1 MDIPTIG
8 HPVAAGF
15 AVLERVV
22 VHDRTSIIKAR
33 KQATGG

>member
-1 MDIPTIG
+1 MGILTTG

-22 VHDRTSIIKAR
+22 VADGTSIIKAR
-33 KQATGG
+33 K